1 MSWRITYTSA
11 RRIHSDY
18 FGRHSE
24 RTFKLRSFLE
34 CMLIARRTVVFA
46 RVERL
51 V

>member
-1 MSWRITYTSA
+1 MSWRITHTSA
-11 RRIHSDY
+11 RRIHNIY

-24 RTFKLRSFLE
+24 RTLKPRSFLE

-51 V
+51 D